1 MCPDKKCPKF
11 PFRLRWTHLLI
22 FQLFCAL
29 FVGHSPVWANVQS
42 DTSDD
47 VNDAFLSKPIADA
60 NGDSTFNGTTE
71 KLTITFTTNVG
82 ENQTYTY
89 EIKLS
94 DGRKITSSPD
104 TGQPLTE
111 NQTFNF
117 MWDGTV
123 RNTTNNNRQALPDGD
138 YRIIVALTVSSGDP
152 PKNTTYEESITATI
166 DKTKPT
172 IKDVSV
178 GGSEFSPDSGMLP
191 VYYTLSENVAE
202 VWLEIQNAAGEVV
215 GRRIELKDDKESED
229 DPKMKGSRIFYW
241 NGKDGNDRNLENGS
255 YRLKINATDKGGNT
269 AEAKT
274 TAQITIDSEQPRITG
289 ITINDSIPLIDGSF
303 VNTSIQTIDFTA
315 DAGSG
320 TPLDFNTSKIQI
332 RPINGTDLS
341 GALTVTDSNKAVFT
355 LGNPLDSLS
364 ENGNYEVTVFLL
376 NSIGNRVSSTA
387 NFTFD
392 NTVPTLIGL
401 TTNREEFTQGSGLS
415 GSTNYIEA
423 ELEDNIELDLP
434 ASSIRLN
441 GPDGS
446 LVLGEQ
452 TQISNN
458 KIRWQLRSPLI
469 TTDGIQDGHY
479 TVEII
484 GVDKATNRTETI
496 NITFIYD
503 NLAPELVS
511 LQPTRDG
518 AAFDILGDTTYYNL
532 TLSQFVATFND
543 GEFGTGVLFS
553 GSQDTTSIV
562 FGTPKFDGTIDALS
576 GRTFVDKNNSVL
588 TYILDSPLL
597 STDGSQDGTYVISIK
612 AADALGNFNT
622 INYQLIYD
630 TQVPTLTSTV
640 PAANHTVSS
649 LTDVVIRMN
658 EQTSGIDFAQSNY
671 RLTRNIGENQVEV
684 PVNIASNGTD
694 TVTLTLLQ
702 QIALDGSD
710 DGTYTIEV
718 TPADNAGNVGAPIR
732 RPFYLVSTTQPK
744 VRLTVPD
751 TRTVNNITDISVV
764 IENYIGIGINFDD
777 SNIIVTNVN
786 GTIVSDAKVEHDAAN
801 NQLTWSTETAIPRN
815 GTADGEYAIFVSFV
829 DFTRERY
836 TQTFSIL
843 LDTQHPSIETV
854 ETKTDPLQSLSIDSV
869 TDINAT
875 FSQIYIAFAENDVDF
890 ENTVVSL
897 VAPDSTEIPL
907 HRSNDGDSVLVLNF
921 QNLSNLGTYVL
932 SLTPTDRIGN
942 ISQHPYVYKFDLEIA
957 VPVVTT
963 ILIGGQ
969 SGAIV
974 YVNDSVEE
982 IVATLVDTT
991 GIGLAIGDSESRIA
1005 VTSETG
1011 LPVPGTTVL
1020 NNEDQQN
1027 WQLIWRPIVLPTD
1040 GSGDGTYTVTV
1051 TPVDN
1056 AGRTGNIAL
1065 RGFIYDTQ
1073 KPLVTSASPATLHQP
1088 ISYLGGSFPQLQ
1100 FTIEDVGPASLEL
1113 DAQTISLTNSAGET
1127 VSGQVTHDGVN
1138 QLFYTLYDPLPTD
1151 ESADGEYLVTVNLMD
1166 RAGNPHQFQHNIFY
1180 DSQAPLISTV
1190 SLNTDTPLDLLPYQ
1204 VTDLGESIN
1213 RITVNFVEST
1223 RVDFENTAVSL
1234 MGPDGSEIPFNS
1246 ENNGVD
1252 QLTANFV
1259 SLIQDGLYTL
1269 SVTAQD
1275 ITGNSVRGAVQY
1287 PFRLEFAVPR
1297 LLSVKANTSNTLIDL
1312 IPHQIVQI
1320 DEVINQVTLA
1330 FTDPNRLDFEMTNV
1344 ELLAPNGQLI
1354 SLTQEENDLSQLS
1367 VRFISVTENGLYT
1380 LRVTPR
1386 DIAGNIAQTAAEYQF
1401 RLDIALPSVSSVLID
1416 DQLISNLYVNK
1427 AISTI
1432 VATFIEPSEIGLDFS
1447 DDGSSITV
1455 TNESGVEVVGIT
1467 QSNEQNQLTW
1477 SPLAFPS
1484 DGSIDGIYNV
1494 SVTPI
1499 DKVGRT
1505 GKIVNR
1511 QFRYDTQA
1519 PRIIDASPIELHQ
1532 PTTYVGASIFR
1543 SLTQF
1548 QITIE
1553 DVGPATLDLDAQEI
1567 TLHQSDGS
1575 DVSGVLTHDN
1585 SNRLYFTLST
1595 PFPTDGSADGEYG
1608 LTVNLV
1614 DSAGN
1619 SYQTEYKVYYD
1630 SQAPTIS
1637 SATLNTETPLNLTP
1651 YKVTKLTETVS
1662 KLTLRFVDSTRVD
1675 FADTTVTL
1683 TGPTGYEI
1691 PLTLTNNG
1699 VDELTANFVA
1709 LTQGGEYTLSV
1720 TPQDIIGNVAK
1731 GTVPYLFSLEFQLP
1745 ELTSVKVETPHQT
1758 VPLTPYEIVELTE
1771 VISSLILEFTDVM
1784 RIDIE
1789 ETNVTLSGPDG
1800 ESITVTL
1807 EEGNGSQLVVRFVPL
1822 EQNGMYSLS
1831 ITPQDTLG
1839 QVAQRST
1846 TYQFRLDFAVPKI
1859 TSVSAKTADA
1869 TIALTPFEIINI
1881 TETVNSIGIG
1891 FMTQADMLRIDIEN
1905 TNVTLSGPDGESITV
1920 TLEEGDGSQLVVRFV
1935 PLEQSGMYT
1944 LSITPQDI
1952 SGHVAQSSTTYQFR
1966 LDFAVPKITSVSAKT
1981 ADATIALT
1989 PFEIINITETVNSIG
2004 IGFMTQADM
2013 LRIDIENTNVT
2024 LSGPDGESITVTL
2037 EEGDGSQLVV
2047 RFVPLEQSGMYT
2059 LSITPQDIS
2068 GHVAQS
2074 STTYQFRLD
2083 FAVPK
2088 ITSVSAKTT
2097 SGTIALTP
2105 YEIIEITETVSSIGI
2120 GFMTRADMMR
2130 IDIQNT
2136 NVTLSGPDG
2145 ESITVKLEESDGS
2158 QVVVPQ
2164 LVVRFVPLEQ
2174 SGMYTLSIT
2183 PQDISGHVAQSSTTY
2198 QFRLDFAVPKVT
2210 SVSAKTTSGT
2220 IALTPYEIIEITEV
2234 VNSIGIG
2241 FSDMMRI
2248 DIAET
2253 NVTLSGP
2260 DGEAVVVTLEEGD
2273 GSQIVV
2279 PQLVVRFVPLEQ
2291 SGMYRLS
2298 ITPQDTLGQVAQNAT
2313 TYQFRLDFAV
2323 PKVTSVSAKTTS
2335 GTIALTPYEII
2346 EITEVVNSIGIGFSD
2361 MMRIDIENTNVT
2373 LSGPDGEA
2381 IVVTLEE
2388 GDGSQIVVP
2397 QLVVRFVPL
2406 EQSGMYTLSITPQDT
2421 LGQVAQNATTYQF
2434 RLDLQVPGITSAIAN
2449 VADTHVALTVYEA
2462 PIISNSFSSFTLEFT
2477 DAENLD
2483 DENTLISLSGPNGQE
2498 IAVTLEKGED
2508 AKYVVRFVA
2517 LTENGLY
2524 SISVTPQDKGGNVG
2538 QSVYQYQFRL
2548 NIALPTVQSI
2558 SIDGKLGATISVSNS
2573 TPRIIASLTDALGNG
2588 LSFGDNGS
2596 TIVVTDS
2603 NGLQVPGTATNNDS
2617 NQLIWIPIPFSTDGS
2632 ADGQYNVAVTPID
2645 MNGRS
2650 GTVVNRNFIYDSQAP
2665 GITAASPITLH
2676 APVSYIG
2683 SGLDEF
2689 ILTIED
2695 EGPAGFVLLSQ
2706 VAALMDAANK
2716 PIPAAITHDDLTNQL
2731 YLTLSTP
2738 FANDGSADGTYT
2750 LNVALIDK
2758 AGNRKTSQ
2766 YTVVYDSR
2774 IPQIS
2779 SVQVNT
2785 VGLVKE
2791 LVANEVTELSESI
2804 STITLRF
2811 SEATRVD
2818 FTNTE
2823 ISLLDPSDLSVPL
2836 TIENDG
2842 VSEMTIRFP
2851 NLTEIGQYILSVTP
2865 QDIAGNIATIPIEY
2879 TFNLEFILPTVESI
2893 QIGDTITLGSGDIAY
2908 VNADNLVIVAN
2919 LLDPTGTGLPF
2930 DSHTGSEI
2938 TVTTLDGV
2946 IVFGST
2952 RSNNSNV
2959 FVWQPITLS
2968 TDGSS
2973 DGRYAV
2979 YVTPIDK
2986 EGREGS
2992 TIYREFILDT
3002 QEPEITSASPVN
3014 LSQPVSYVSESLTQ
3028 LQFTVQDVGPA
3039 DLLLEEQQISLRN
3052 QNGAVIPTKLTHDS
3066 QNQLYLTLN
3075 EPLPLDGS
3083 MDGEYTVVIAF
3094 TDKAGNILSVE
3105 HTIIYDTQAPTLVNT
3120 VPDDGELLT
3129 EDLTQI
3135 VLNLNDEGESGIDWS
3150 NTTVTLIDPNG
3161 VEISGDVSSNG
3172 KTQLTLNTNQLVADG
3187 RYIIRVQAI
3196 DRAGNGNLSVFE
3208 SSFLLSRLL
3217 PAVISTVPITAP
3229 EDEAYINE
3237 EVKQIEVML
3246 QTEDA
3251 RHLSTVRL
3259 LNADGQVVA
3268 GQQRRETGKLIYE
3281 LVRPLATDGSED
3293 GVYMIEFTPISASG
3307 RSGEV
3312 QSMTFTYDTQVPK
3325 LITDDIQLIVAE
3337 PEVNNSLVEIR
3348 VPITDTQAGVDG
3360 ENLDDEWF
3368 AFEQLTPNRTDI
3380 TGRLSYHDEQSIL
3393 VFKLNVPLADNG
3405 SADGEYR
3412 ITITPIDKAGN
3423 GDETYE
3429 KELIYDTSPPVI
3441 DSNTLLI
3448 NDAPLL
3454 TNIDAED
3461 YPSSISTSRGVVI
3474 QASITDVGLGVN
3486 LSQSSITIIDPSG
3499 QEISGTSQQ
3508 NGIDTIVFKSDGLN
3522 IEGIYQVT
3530 ITGTGND
3537 SELLGFSPKDSITA
3551 AFLYETTE
3559 PTGSVTNDGGKTE
3572 FTDEAI
3578 PFEGTAVDP
3587 EGSRRAGQQGENE
3600 VPVPASKV
3608 LLVEI
3613 IGTGPDG
3620 QEIEPVP
3627 AKDNSNAQAQPWS
3640 RWSVHFLPTRSG
3652 EYDLDLRV
3660 TDKAGNYTIYDIG
3673 EYTMSVS
3680 FSFKGNTF
3688 SWPNPLRK
3696 SKNDVAFFS
3705 FDLNTPENA
3714 AIDMTL
3720 YIYDW
3725 GGDLVYK
3732 QKYANITTGQRD
3744 DSRIKWN
3751 LKNQTGNSV
3760 ARGIYVFRLE
3770 TVNRAGNRANAV
3782 GKVLVVD

>member
-1 MCPDKKCPKF
+1 MTIINKRLPVVCPDKKCPKF
-11 PFRLRWTHLLI
+11 PFRFRWTHLSI
-22 FQLFCAL
+22 FQLPVVLFCVL
-29 FVGHSPVWANVQS
+29 FVIHSPAWAGISN
-42 DTSDD
+42 
-47 VNDAFLSKPIADA
+47 LSVDA
-60 NGDSTFNGTTE
+60 NGDSVFNGDNE
-71 KLTITFTTNVG
+71 KLTITFTTSDFGDDDQKYTYIIKTESNG
-82 ENQTYTY
+82 NEIIIAESDTTIERNQTVRL
-89 EIKLS
+89 I
-94 DGRKITSSPD
+94 
-104 TGQPLTE
+104 
-111 NQTFNF
+111 
-117 MWDGTV
+117 WDGAVEVTDI
-123 RNTTNNNRQALPDGD
+123 NGNSIRQALPDGVYTITVELTD
-138 YRIIVALTVSSGDP
+138 ESDNQSDDDSTQVASTLTDD
-152 PKNTTYEESITATI
+152 ITATL

-172 IKDVSV
+172 IEDVSV
-178 GGSEFSPDSGMLP
+178 GKSELSSNLGTDSETVP
-191 VYYTLSENVAE
+191 VSYTLSEDVKEA
-202 VWLEIQNAAGEVV
+202 WLEILRSSDSEPI
-215 GRRIELKDDKESED
+215 GRRIQLKGVTKAVKHTFEWD
-229 DPKMKGSRIFYW
+229 
-241 NGKDGNDRNLENGS
+241 GKDGNNRNLENGS
-255 YRLKINATDKGGNT
+255 YRLKLSAIDYGGNADEIIT
-269 AEAKT
+269 E
-274 TAQITIDSEQPRITG
+274 QITIDSEQPRITG
-289 ITINDSIPLIDGSF
+289 ITINDSIPLINGSF
-303 VNTSIQTIDFTA
+303 VNTSIQTIGFTA

-341 GALTVTDSNKAVFT
+341 GALTVTGNNKAEFT
-355 LGNPLDSLS
+355 LGNPLDNLS
-364 ENGNYEVTVFLL
+364 ENGNYEVTVFIL
-376 NSIGNRVSSTA
+376 NSIGNRASSTV

-392 NTVPTLIGL
+392 NTAPTLISL
-401 TTNREEFTQGSGLS
+401 KTNREEFTQGSGLS
-415 GSTNYIEA
+415 GSTNYLEA

-434 ASSIRLN
+434 ASSIRLK

-458 KIRWQLRSPLI
+458 KMRWQLRSPLLA
-469 TTDGIQDGHY
+469 TDGIQDGHY

-484 GVDKATNRTETI
+484 GADKANNRTEPI

-518 AAFDILGDTTYYNL
+518 TAFDILGDTTYYNL
-532 TLSQFVATFND
+532 PLNQFVATFND
-543 GEFGTGVLFS
+543 GESGIGVLFS

-562 FGTPKFDGTIDALS
+562 FGTPKPDGSIDAIS

-588 TYILDSPLL
+588 SYILDSPLL
-597 STDGSQDGTYVISIK
+597 STDGSQDGNYVISIK

-622 INYQLIYD
+622 INYRLIYD

-640 PAANHTVSS
+640 PAVNQTVSS
-649 LTDVVIRMN
+649 LTEVVIKLN
-658 EQTSGIDFAQSNY
+658 EEMSGIDFVQSNY
-671 RLTRNIGENQVEV
+671 RLTRDIGENQVEV
-684 PVNIASNGTD
+684 PVNISSNGTD

-732 RPFYLVSTTQPK
+732 RPFYLVSTTQPRI
-744 VRLTVPD
+744 RLTTPE
-751 TRTVNNITDISVV
+751 TNTVRNITQISAV
-764 IENYIGIGINFDD
+764 IENYIGIGIDFNN
-777 SNIIVTNVN
+777 SYISVN
-786 GTIVSDAKVEHDAAN
+786 DADGTLIPATKVEYDIAS
-801 NQLTWSTETAIPRN
+801 NQLTWTNESAIPRD
-815 GTADGEYAIFVSFV
+815 GTADGGYAISVSFFEFNGEV
-829 DFTRERY
+829 Y
-836 TQTFSIL
+836 TETFPL
-843 LDTQHPSIETV
+843 TLDTEYPSIATV
-854 ETKTDPLQSLSIDSV
+854 ETVTDPLRSLSIDSAMDV
-869 TDINAT
+869 NET
-875 FSQIYIAFAENDVDF
+875 FSQINVTFAENDVDF

-897 VAPDSTEIPL
+897 VGPDSTEIAL
-907 HRSNDGDSVLVLNF
+907 HRSTDGDSVLTLNF
-921 QNLSNLGTYVL
+921 QNLSNLGTYTL
-932 SLTPTDRIGN
+932 SVTPTDRIGN
-942 ISQHPYVYKFDLEIA
+942 VSQHPYVYKFDLEIA

-974 YVNDSVEE
+974 YVNDSVGE
-982 IVATLVDTT
+982 IVATLLDTT
-991 GIGLAIGDSESRIA
+991 GTGLAVGDSESRIV
-1005 VTSETG
+1005 VTSQTG
-1011 LPVPGTTVL
+1011 LPVPGTTTI
-1020 NNEDQQN
+1020 NDRDQQN

-1040 GSGDGTYTVTV
+1040 GSGDGTYTVAV

-1056 AGRTGNIAL
+1056 AGRTGNVAL

-1073 KPLVTSASPATLHQP
+1073 EPRVTSASPVTLHQP
-1088 ISYLGGSFPQLQ
+1088 VSYLGGSFPQLQ

-1127 VSGQVTHDGVN
+1127 VSGQITHDGVN
-1138 QLFYTLYDPLPTD
+1138 QLFYTLSAPLPTD
-1151 ESADGEYLVTVNLMD
+1151 GSADGEYLVTVNLLD
-1166 RAGNPHQFQHNIFY
+1166 RASNPHQFQHNIFY

-1190 SLNTDTPLDLLPYQ
+1190 SLNTDTPLDLIPYQ
-1204 VTDLGESIN
+1204 VIDLDESVS
-1213 RITVNFVEST
+1213 RITVDFVEST
-1223 RVDFENTAVSL
+1223 RVNFENTVVSL
-1234 MGPDGSEIPFNS
+1234 IGPDGSDIPFNL
-1246 ENNGVD
+1246 ENDGVN
-1252 QLTANFV
+1252 QLTASFV

-1269 SVTAQD
+1269 SIISQD
-1275 ITGNSVRGAVQY
+1275 ITGNSARGEVPY
-1287 PFRLEFAVPR
+1287 PFRLEFEVPR
-1297 LLSVKANTSNTLIDL
+1297 LSAVKVNTSDTAVDL
-1312 IPHQIVQI
+1312 IPHQIVEI
-1320 DEVINQVTLA
+1320 SDVINQVTLA
-1330 FTDPNRLDFEMTNV
+1330 FTDPTRLDFENTSV
-1344 ELLAPNGQLI
+1344 ELLAPDGQQI
-1354 SLTQEENDLSQLS
+1354 SLTQEAFIQEEGGLSQLS
-1367 VRFISVTENGLYT
+1367 VRFISMTENGLYT
-1380 LRVTPR
+1380 LRVTPQ

-1416 DQLISNLYVNK
+1416 GQLISNLYVNK

-1432 VATFIEPSEIGLDFS
+1432 VATFIEPSGIGLDFS

-1455 TNESGVEVVGIT
+1455 TNESGIEVVGIT

-1477 SPLAFPS
+1477 MPLAFPA

-1499 DKVGRT
+1499 DRVGRT
-1505 GKIVNR
+1505 GKVVNR
-1511 QFRYDTQA
+1511 QFSYDTQA
-1519 PRIIDASPIELHQ
+1519 PRIIAASPIELHQ
-1532 PTTYVGASIFR
+1532 PTTYVGG

-1548 QITIE
+1548 QISIE
-1553 DVGPATLDLDAQEI
+1553 DVGPALLDLDAQKI
-1567 TLHQSDGS
+1567 TLHRSDGD

-1585 SNRLYFTLST
+1585 SNQLYFTLST
-1595 PFPTDGSADGEYG
+1595 PLPTDGSADGEYG
-1608 LTVNLV
+1608 LTVSLV

-1619 SYQTEYKVYYD
+1619 SDQTEYKVYYD
-1630 SQAPTIS
+1630 SQAPSIS
-1637 SATLNTETPLNLTP
+1637 SLTLNTETPLNLTP
-1651 YKVTKLTETVS
+1651 YKVTELTETVS

-1675 FADTTVTL
+1675 FANTNVML
-1683 TGPTGYEI
+1683 TAPNGTEI
-1691 PLTLTNNG
+1691 PLTITNNG
-1699 VDELTANFVA
+1699 VDELTANFVT

-1720 TPQDIIGNVAK
+1720 TPQDIAGNVAK
-1731 GTVPYLFSLEFQLP
+1731 GAVLYPFRLDYQLP
-1745 ELTSVKVETPHQT
+1745 ELTSVKAGTTNQT
-1758 VPLTPYEIVELTE
+1758 VPLTPYEIVEVTE
-1771 VISSLILEFTDVM
+1771 AVSSFILEFTDVM
-1784 RIDIE
+1784 
-1789 ETNVTLSGPDG
+1789 L
-1800 ESITVTL
+1800 
-1807 EEGNGSQLVVRFVPL
+1807 
-1822 EQNGMYSLS
+1822 
-1831 ITPQDTLG
+1831 
-1839 QVAQRST
+1839 
-1846 TYQFRLDFAVPKI
+1846 
-1859 TSVSAKTADA
+1859 
-1869 TIALTPFEIINI
+1869 
-1881 TETVNSIGIG
+1881 
-1891 FMTQADMLRIDIEN
+1891 IDIEN
-1905 TNVTLSGPDGESITV
+1905 TS
-1920 TLEEGDGSQLVVRFV
+1920 
-1935 PLEQSGMYT
+1935 
-1944 LSITPQDI
+1944 
-1952 SGHVAQSSTTYQFR
+1952 
-1966 LDFAVPKITSVSAKT
+1966 
-1981 ADATIALT
+1981 
-1989 PFEIINITETVNSIG
+1989 
-2004 IGFMTQADM
+2004 
-2013 LRIDIENTNVT
+2013 
-2024 LSGPDGESITVTL
+2024 
-2037 EEGDGSQLVV
+2037 
-2047 RFVPLEQSGMYT
+2047 
-2059 LSITPQDIS
+2059 
-2068 GHVAQS
+2068 
-2074 STTYQFRLD
+2074 
-2083 FAVPK
+2083 
-2088 ITSVSAKTT
+2088 
-2097 SGTIALTP
+2097 
-2105 YEIIEITETVSSIGI
+2105 
-2120 GFMTRADMMR
+2120 
-2130 IDIQNT
+2130 
-2136 NVTLSGPDG
+2136 
-2145 ESITVKLEESDGS
+2145 
-2158 QVVVPQ
+2158 
-2164 LVVRFVPLEQ
+2164 
-2174 SGMYTLSIT
+2174 
-2183 PQDISGHVAQSSTTY
+2183 
-2198 QFRLDFAVPKVT
+2198 
-2210 SVSAKTTSGT
+2210 
-2220 IALTPYEIIEITEV
+2220 
-2234 VNSIGIG
+2234 
-2241 FSDMMRI
+2241 
-2248 DIAET
+2248 
-2253 NVTLSGP
+2253 VTLSGP

-2273 GSQIVV
+2273 GSQ
-2279 PQLVVRFVPLEQ
+2279 LVARFVPLEQ
-2291 SGMYRLS
+2291 SGMYSLS
-2298 ITPQDTLGQVAQNAT
+2298 ITPQDTLGQVVQSST
-2313 TYQFRLDFAV
+2313 TYQFRLDFEV
-2323 PKVTSVSAKTTS
+2323 PKVTSVSAKTADA
-2335 GTIALTPYEII
+2335 TIVLTPFEII

-2361 MMRIDIENTNVT
+2361 MMRVDIENTNVTLLGPDGETVVVTLEEGDGSQLVARFVPLEQSGMYSLSITPQDTLGHIAQSATTYQFRLDLQVPTITSVNANTTDAAIALTPYEIIDITGTVNSIAIGFSDVKRIDIEDTDVTLSGPDGEALVVTLEAGDGSEIVARFVSLTRSGMYSLSITPQDRLGNVAQSATTYQFRLDLQVPAIISVNAKTTDAAIALTPFEITDITETFNSIGIGFSDVKRIDIEDTNVTLSGPDGEGIVVSLEEGYGSEIVARFVSLTRSGMYSLSITPQDTLGNVAQSATIYQFRLDLQVPRITSVNAKTTDATIALTPFEIVDITETVNSIGIGFTDVKRIDIENTNVT

-2381 IVVTLEE
+2381 IVVMLEE
-2388 GDGSQIVVP
+2388 GDSS

-2406 EQSGMYTLSITPQDT
+2406 VQSGMYRLSITPQDT
-2421 LGQVAQNATTYQF
+2421 LGQVAQSSVTYQF
-2434 RLDLQVPGITSAIAN
+2434 RLDLQVPEIISVNAN
-2449 VADTHVALTVYEA
+2449 VADTHVALTPYEE

-2498 IAVTLEKGED
+2498 VAVTLEKGD
-2508 AKYVVRFVA
+2508 DSKYVVRFVA

-2524 SISVTPQDKGGNVG
+2524 TISVTPQDKAGNVG
-2538 QSVYQYQFRL
+2538 QSAYQYQFRL
-2548 NIALPTVQSI
+2548 DIALPTVQSI
-2558 SIDGKLGATISVSNS
+2558 SIDGKLGSTIYVSNS
-2573 TPRIIASLTDALGNG
+2573 TPRIIASLTDALGVG
-2588 LSFGDNGS
+2588 LSFGENGS

-2603 NGLQVPGTATNNDS
+2603 RGLQIPGTTTSNDS
-2617 NQLIWIPIPFSTDGS
+2617 NQLIWIPIPFATDGS

-2665 GITAASPITLH
+2665 RITAASPITLH

-2683 SGLDEF
+2683 SGLSEF

-2706 VAALMDAANK
+2706 VAALMDASDK
-2716 PIPAAITHDDLTNQL
+2716 LVPATITHDDLTDQL

-2766 YTVVYDSR
+2766 YAVVYDSR

-2785 VGLVKE
+2785 AGTAKD

-2804 STITLRF
+2804 STITLSF

-2818 FTNTE
+2818 FANTAV
-2823 ISLLDPSDLSVPL
+2823 SLLDPSDLSVPL
-2836 TIENDG
+2836 TIEDDG
-2842 VSEMTIRFP
+2842 VSELTIRFP

-2865 QDIAGNIATIPIEY
+2865 QDIAGNTATSPIEY
-2879 TFNLEFILPTVESI
+2879 TFDLEFILPTVESI

-2919 LLDPTGTGLPF
+2919 LLDPAGTGLSF
-2930 DSHTGSEI
+2930 DPLTGSDI
-2938 TVTTLDGV
+2938 TVTTLDGI

-2952 RSNNSNV
+2952 GTNNSDV
-2959 FVWQPITLS
+2959 IAWEPITLS

-2979 YVTPIDK
+2979 YVTPVDK

-3028 LQFTVQDVGPA
+3028 LQFAVQDVGPA
-3039 DLLLEEQQISLRN
+3039 GLLLEDQQISLRN
-3052 QNGAVIPTKLTHDS
+3052 QSGAVIPTKLTNDS
-3066 QNQLYLTLN
+3066 QDQLYLTLN

-3094 TDKAGNILSVE
+3094 TDKAGNMLSVE
-3105 HTIIYDTQAPTLVNT
+3105 HPIIYDTQAPTLVST
-3120 VPDDGELLT
+3120 VPVNGELLT

-3135 VLNLNDEGESGIDWS
+3135 VVNLSDEGESGIDWS

-3172 KTQLTLNTNQLVADG
+3172 RTQLTLNTNQLVADG
-3187 RYIIRVQAI
+3187 RYTIRVQAI

-3237 EVKQIEVML
+3237 AIEQIEVML

-3259 LNADGQVVA
+3259 LNADGQVVD
-3268 GQQRRETGKLIYE
+3268 GQQHRETDKLIYQ

-3293 GVYMIEFTPISASG
+3293 GVYTIEFTPISASG

-3312 QSMTFTYDTQVPK
+3312 QSMTFTYDTQGPE
-3325 LITDDIQLIVAE
+3325 LITDDIQLIVVE

-3348 VPITDTQAGVDG
+3348 VPITDIQAGIDW
-3360 ENLDDEWF
+3360 EELDDAWF
-3368 AFEQLTPNRTDI
+3368 AFDQLTPNRDEI
-3380 TGRLSYHDEQSIL
+3380 TGRLSYDAEQSIL
-3393 VFKLNVPLADNG
+3393 IFRLNVPLADNG

-3429 KELIYDTSPPVI
+3429 KELTYDTSPPVI
-3441 DSNTLLI
+3441 DPSTLLI

-3454 TNIDAED
+3454 TDIDAED
-3461 YPSSISTSRGVVI
+3461 YPSSISTSGGVVI

-3486 LSQSSITIIDPSG
+3486 LSQSSITIINPNG

-3530 ITGTGND
+3530 VTGTGND
-3537 SELLGFSPKDSITA
+3537 SELLGFSPKASITV
-3551 AFLYETTE
+3551 AFLYETTQ
-3559 PTGSVTNDGGKTE
+3559 PTGSVINDGGKTE

-3600 VPVPASKV
+3600 VPVPASGV

-3613 IGTGPDG
+3613 VGTGPDG

-3627 AKDNSNAQAQPWS
+3627 AEDDSNAQAQPWS
-3640 RWSVHFLPTRSG
+3640 SWSVDFLPTRSG

-3660 TDKAGNYTIYDIG
+3660 TDKAGNYTVYDIG

-3688 SWPNPLRK
+3688 GWPNPLRK

-3705 FDLNTPENA
+3705 FDLNAPEDEA
-3714 AIDMTL
+3714 LDMTL

-3751 LKNQTGNSV
+3751 LENRAGNSV

-3770 TVNRAGNRANAV
+3770 AVNGAGNRANAV

>member
-11 PFRLRWTHLLI
+11 PFRFRWTHLSI
-22 FQLFCAL
+22 FQLPVVLFCVL
-29 FVGHSPVWANVQS
+29 FVIHSPAWAG
-42 DTSDD
+42 
-47 VNDAFLSKPIADA
+47 LSNLSVDA
-60 NGDSTFNGTTE
+60 NGDSVFNGDNE
-71 KLTITFTTNVG
+71 KLTITFTTSNFGVEG
-82 ENQTYTY
+82 QAYTYIIKTESNGNEIIIAKSDADDTIEKNQTVRL
-89 EIKLS
+89 I
-94 DGRKITSSPD
+94 
-104 TGQPLTE
+104 
-111 NQTFNF
+111 
-117 MWDGTV
+117 WDGAVEVTDI
-123 RNTTNNNRQALPDGD
+123 NGNSIRQALPDGVYTITVELTD
-138 YRIIVALTVSSGDP
+138 KSGSTQVASDLTDD
-152 PKNTTYEESITATI
+152 ITATL

-172 IKDVSV
+172 IEDVSV
-178 GGSEFSPDSGMLP
+178 GKSELSSNLDSESDTVP
-191 VYYTLSENVAE
+191 VSYTLSEDVKEA
-202 VWLEIQNAAGEVV
+202 WLEILGASDSEPI
-215 GRRIELKDDKESED
+215 GRRIQLKGVTKAVKHTFEWD
-229 DPKMKGSRIFYW
+229 
-241 NGKDGNDRNLENGS
+241 GKDGNNRNLENGS
-255 YRLKINATDKGGNT
+255 YRLKLSAIDYGGNADEIIT
-269 AEAKT
+269 E
-274 TAQITIDSEQPRITG
+274 QITIDSEQPRITG
-289 ITINDSIPLIDGSF
+289 ITINDSIPLINGSF
-303 VNTSIQTIDFTA
+303 VNTSIQTIGFTA

-341 GALTVTDSNKAVFT
+341 GALTVTGNNKAEFT
-355 LGNPLDSLS
+355 LGNPLDNLS
-364 ENGNYEVTVFLL
+364 ENGNYEVTVFIL
-376 NSIGNRVSSTA
+376 NSIGNRASSTV

-392 NTVPTLIGL
+392 NTAPTLISL
-401 TTNREEFTQGSGLS
+401 KTNREEFTQGSGLS
-415 GSTNYIEA
+415 GSTNYVEA

-434 ASSIRLN
+434 ASSIRLK

-458 KIRWQLRSPLI
+458 KMRWQLRSPLLA
-469 TTDGIQDGHY
+469 TDGIQDGHY

-484 GVDKATNRTETI
+484 GADKANNRTEPI

-518 AAFDILGDTTYYNL
+518 TAFYILGDTTYYNL
-532 TLSQFVATFND
+532 PLNQFVATFND
-543 GEFGTGVLFS
+543 GESGIGVLFS

-562 FGTPKFDGTIDALS
+562 FGTPKPDGTIDAIS

-588 TYILDSPLL
+588 SYILDSPLL
-597 STDGSQDGTYVISIK
+597 STDGSQDGNYVISIK

-622 INYQLIYD
+622 INYRLIYD

-640 PAANHTVSS
+640 PAVNQTVSS
-649 LTDVVIRMN
+649 LTEVVIKLN
-658 EQTSGIDFAQSNY
+658 EEMSGIDFVQSNY
-671 RLTRNIGENQVEV
+671 RLTRDIGENQVEV
-684 PVNIASNGTD
+684 PVNISSNGTD

-732 RPFYLVSTTQPK
+732 RPFYLVSTTQPRI
-744 VRLTVPD
+744 RLTTPE
-751 TRTVNNITDISVV
+751 TNTVRNITQISAV
-764 IENYIGIGINFDD
+764 IENYIGIGIDFNN
-777 SNIIVTNVN
+777 SYISVN
-786 GTIVSDAKVEHDAAN
+786 DADGTLIPATKVEYDIAS
-801 NQLTWSTETAIPRN
+801 NQLTWTNESAIPRD
-815 GTADGEYAIFVSFV
+815 GTADGGYAISVSFFEFNGEV
-829 DFTRERY
+829 Y
-836 TQTFSIL
+836 TETFPL
-843 LDTQHPSIETV
+843 TLDTEYPSIATV
-854 ETKTDPLQSLSIDSV
+854 ETVTDPLRSLSIDSAMDV
-869 TDINAT
+869 NET
-875 FSQIYIAFAENDVDF
+875 FSQINVTFAENDVDF

-897 VAPDSTEIPL
+897 VGPDSTEIAL
-907 HRSNDGDSVLVLNF
+907 HRSTDGDSVLTLNF
-921 QNLSNLGTYVL
+921 QNLSNLGTYTL
-932 SLTPTDRIGN
+932 SVTPTDRIGN
-942 ISQHPYVYKFDLEIA
+942 VSQHPYVYKFDLEIA

-974 YVNDSVEE
+974 YVNDSVGE

-991 GIGLAIGDSESRIA
+991 GTGLAVGDSESRIV
-1005 VTSETG
+1005 VTSQTG
-1011 LPVPGTTVL
+1011 LPVPGTTTI
-1020 NNEDQQN
+1020 NDRDQQN

-1040 GSGDGTYTVTV
+1040 GSGDGTYTVAV

-1056 AGRTGNIAL
+1056 AGRTGNVAL

-1073 KPLVTSASPATLHQP
+1073 EPRVTSASPVTLHQP
-1088 ISYLGGSFPQLQ
+1088 VSYLGGSFPQLQ

-1127 VSGQVTHDGVN
+1127 VSGQITHDGVN
-1138 QLFYTLYDPLPTD
+1138 QLFYTLSAPLPTD
-1151 ESADGEYLVTVNLMD
+1151 GSADGEYLVTVNLLD

-1190 SLNTDTPLDLLPYQ
+1190 SLNTDTPLDLIPYQ
-1204 VTDLGESIN
+1204 VIDLDESVN
-1213 RITVNFVEST
+1213 RITVDFVEST
-1223 RVDFENTAVSL
+1223 RVDFENTVVSL
-1234 MGPDGSEIPFNS
+1234 IGPDGSDIPFNL
-1246 ENNGVD
+1246 ENDGVN
-1252 QLTANFV
+1252 QLTASFV

-1269 SVTAQD
+1269 SIISQD
-1275 ITGNSVRGAVQY
+1275 ITGNSTRGEVPY
-1287 PFRLEFAVPR
+1287 PFRLEFEVPR
-1297 LLSVKANTSNTLIDL
+1297 LSAVKVNTSDTAVDL
-1312 IPHQIVQI
+1312 IPHQIVEI
-1320 DEVINQVTLA
+1320 SDVINQVTLA
-1330 FTDPNRLDFEMTNV
+1330 FTDPTRLDFENTSV
-1344 ELLAPNGQLI
+1344 ELLAPDGQQI
-1354 SLTQEENDLSQLS
+1354 SLTQEAFIQEEGGLSQLS
-1367 VRFISVTENGLYT
+1367 VRFISMTENGLYT
-1380 LRVTPR
+1380 LRVTPQ

-1416 DQLISNLYVNK
+1416 GQLISNLYVNK

-1432 VATFIEPSEIGLDFS
+1432 VATFIEPSGIGLDFS
-1447 DDGSSITV
+1447 DNGSSITV
-1455 TNESGVEVVGIT
+1455 TNESGIEVVGIT

-1477 SPLAFPS
+1477 MPLAFPA

-1505 GKIVNR
+1505 GKVVNR
-1511 QFRYDTQA
+1511 QFSYDTQA
-1519 PRIIDASPIELHQ
+1519 PRIIAASPIELHQ
-1532 PTTYVGASIFR
+1532 PTTYVGG

-1548 QITIE
+1548 QISIE
-1553 DVGPATLDLDAQEI
+1553 DVGPALLDLDAQKI
-1567 TLHQSDGS
+1567 TLHQSDGD

-1585 SNRLYFTLST
+1585 SNQLYFTLST
-1595 PFPTDGSADGEYG
+1595 PLPTDGSADGEYG
-1608 LTVNLV
+1608 LTVSLV

-1619 SYQTEYKVYYD
+1619 SDQTEYKVYYD
-1630 SQAPTIS
+1630 SQAPSIS
-1637 SATLNTETPLNLTP
+1637 SVTLNTETPLNLTP
-1651 YKVTKLTETVS
+1651 YKVTELTETVS

-1675 FADTTVTL
+1675 FANTNVTL
-1683 TGPTGYEI
+1683 TAPNGTEI
-1691 PLTLTNNG
+1691 PLTITNNG
-1699 VDELTANFVA
+1699 VDELTANFVT

-1720 TPQDIIGNVAK
+1720 TPQDIAGNVAK
-1731 GTVPYLFSLEFQLP
+1731 GAVLYPFRLDYQLP
-1745 ELTSVKVETPHQT
+1745 ELTSVKAGTTNQT
-1758 VPLTPYEIVELTE
+1758 VPLTPYEIVEVTE
-1771 VISSLILEFTDVM
+1771 AVSSFILEFTDVM
-1784 RIDIE
+1784 LIDIE
-1789 ETNVTLSGPDG
+1789 ETNVTLSGPDS
-1800 ESITVTL
+1800 ESIAVTL
-1807 EEGNGSQLVVRFVPL
+1807 EEGDGSQGAQTIVARFVSLTRSGTYSLSITPQDTSGTVAQRATTYQFRLDLEVPAITSAKAKTTYAAITLTPFGIVEITETVSSFIFEFTDMKRIDIEGTNVALSGPDGEGMVVSLEESDDSQLVVRFVPL
-1822 EQNGMYSLS
+1822 TRSGMYSLS
-1831 ITPQDTLG
+1831 ITPQDTSG
-1839 QVAQRST
+1839 NVEQSAT
-1846 TYQFRLDFAVPKI
+1846 TYQFRLQGPKI
-1859 TSVSAKTADA
+1859 TTVNAKTTVD
-1869 TIALTPFEIINI
+1869 TIALTPFEIIDI
-1881 TETVNSIGIG
+1881 AEAVNSIGIE
-1891 FMTQADMLRIDIEN
+1891 FSDVKRIDIEEIN
-1905 TNVTLSGPDGESITV
+1905 ITLTGPDGEEIVVS
-1920 TLEEGDGSQLVVRFV
+1920 LEEGEGS
-1935 PLEQSGMYT
+1935 
-1944 LSITPQDI
+1944 DI
-1952 SGHVAQSSTTYQFR
+1952 VA
-1966 LDFAVPKITSVSAKT
+1966 
-1981 ADATIALT
+1981 
-1989 PFEIINITETVNSIG
+1989 
-2004 IGFMTQADM
+2004 
-2013 LRIDIENTNVT
+2013 
-2024 LSGPDGESITVTL
+2024 
-2037 EEGDGSQLVV
+2037 
-2047 RFVPLEQSGMYT
+2047 
-2059 LSITPQDIS
+2059 
-2068 GHVAQS
+2068 
-2074 STTYQFRLD
+2074 
-2083 FAVPK
+2083 
-2088 ITSVSAKTT
+2088 
-2097 SGTIALTP
+2097 
-2105 YEIIEITETVSSIGI
+2105 
-2120 GFMTRADMMR
+2120 
-2130 IDIQNT
+2130 
-2136 NVTLSGPDG
+2136 
-2145 ESITVKLEESDGS
+2145 
-2158 QVVVPQ
+2158 PQ
-2164 LVVRFVPLEQ
+2164 LVVRFVPL
-2174 SGMYTLSIT
+2174 
-2183 PQDISGHVAQSSTTY
+2183 A
-2198 QFRLDFAVPKVT
+2198 
-2210 SVSAKTTSGT
+2210 
-2220 IALTPYEIIEITEV
+2220 
-2234 VNSIGIG
+2234 
-2241 FSDMMRI
+2241 
-2248 DIAET
+2248 
-2253 NVTLSGP
+2253 
-2260 DGEAVVVTLEEGD
+2260 
-2273 GSQIVV
+2273 
-2279 PQLVVRFVPLEQ
+2279 Q

-2298 ITPQDTLGQVAQNAT
+2298 ITPQDTSGNTAQST
-2313 TYQFRLDFAV
+2313 
-2323 PKVTSVSAKTTS
+2323 
-2335 GTIALTPYEII
+2335 
-2346 EITEVVNSIGIGFSD
+2346 
-2361 MMRIDIENTNVT
+2361 
-2373 LSGPDGEA
+2373 
-2381 IVVTLEE
+2381 
-2388 GDGSQIVVP
+2388 
-2397 QLVVRFVPL
+2397 
-2406 EQSGMYTLSITPQDT
+2406 
-2421 LGQVAQNATTYQF
+2421 TTYQF
-2434 RLDLQVPGITSAIAN
+2434 RLDLQVPEIISVNAN
-2449 VADTHVALTVYEA
+2449 VADTHVALTPYEA

-2483 DENTLISLSGPNGQE
+2483 DENTLISLSGPNGQAV
-2498 IAVTLEKGED
+2498 AVTLEKGD
-2508 AKYVVRFVA
+2508 DSKYVVRFVA

-2524 SISVTPQDKGGNVG
+2524 TISVTPQDKAGNVG

-2548 NIALPTVQSI
+2548 DIALPTVQSI
-2558 SIDGKLGATISVSNS
+2558 SIDGKLGSTIYVSNS
-2573 TPRIIASLTDALGNG
+2573 TPRIIASLTDALGVG
-2588 LSFGDNGS
+2588 LSFGENGS

-2603 NGLQVPGTATNNDS
+2603 RGLQIPGTTTSNDS
-2617 NQLIWIPIPFSTDGS
+2617 NQLIWIPIPFATDGS

-2665 GITAASPITLH
+2665 RITAASPITLH

-2683 SGLDEF
+2683 SGLSEF

-2706 VAALMDAANK
+2706 VAALMDASDK
-2716 PIPAAITHDDLTNQL
+2716 LVPATITHDDLTDQL

-2785 VGLVKE
+2785 AGTAKD

-2804 STITLRF
+2804 STITLSF

-2818 FTNTE
+2818 FANTE
-2823 ISLLDPSDLSVPL
+2823 VSLLDPSDLSVPL
-2836 TIENDG
+2836 TIEDDG
-2842 VSEMTIRFP
+2842 VSELTIRFP

-2865 QDIAGNIATIPIEY
+2865 QDIAGNTATSPIEY
-2879 TFNLEFILPTVESI
+2879 TFDLEFILPTVESI
-2893 QIGDTITLGSGDIAY
+2893 QIGDTITLGSGDTAY

-2919 LLDPTGTGLPF
+2919 LLDPAGTGLSF
-2930 DSHTGSEI
+2930 DPLTGSDI
-2938 TVTTLDGV
+2938 TVTTLDDI

-2952 RSNNSNV
+2952 GTNNSDV
-2959 FVWQPITLS
+2959 IAWEPITLS

-2979 YVTPIDK
+2979 YVTPVDK

-3028 LQFTVQDVGPA
+3028 LQFAVQDVGPA
-3039 DLLLEEQQISLRN
+3039 GLLLEDQQISLRN
-3052 QNGAVIPTKLTHDS
+3052 QSGAVIPTKLTNDS
-3066 QNQLYLTLN
+3066 QDQLYLTLN

-3083 MDGEYTVVIAF
+3083 MDGEYTVGIAF
-3094 TDKAGNILSVE
+3094 TDKAGNMLSVE
-3105 HTIIYDTQAPTLVNT
+3105 HPIVYDTQAPTLVST
-3120 VPDDGELLT
+3120 VPVNGELLT

-3135 VLNLNDEGESGIDWS
+3135 VVNLSDEGESGIDWS

-3172 KTQLTLNTNQLVADG
+3172 RTQLTLNTNQLVADG
-3187 RYIIRVQAI
+3187 RYTIRVQAI

-3237 EVKQIEVML
+3237 AIEQIEVML

-3259 LNADGQVVA
+3259 LNADGQVVD
-3268 GQQRRETGKLIYE
+3268 GQQHRETDKLIYQ

-3293 GVYMIEFTPISASG
+3293 GVYTIEFTPISASG

-3312 QSMTFTYDTQVPK
+3312 QSMTFTYDTQGPE
-3325 LITDDIQLIVAE
+3325 LITDDIQLIVVE

-3348 VPITDTQAGVDG
+3348 VPITDIQAGIDW
-3360 ENLDDEWF
+3360 EDLDDAWF
-3368 AFEQLTPNRTDI
+3368 AFDQLTPNRDEI
-3380 TGRLSYHDEQSIL
+3380 TGRLSYDAEQSIL
-3393 VFKLNVPLADNG
+3393 IFRLNVPLADNG

-3429 KELIYDTSPPVI
+3429 KELTYDTSPPVI
-3441 DSNTLLI
+3441 DPSTLLI

-3454 TNIDAED
+3454 IDIDAED
-3461 YPSSISTSRGVVI
+3461 YPSSISTSGGVVI

-3486 LSQSSITIIDPSG
+3486 LSQSSITIINPNG

-3530 ITGTGND
+3530 VTGTGND
-3537 SELLGFSPKDSITA
+3537 SELLGFSPKASITV
-3551 AFLYETTE
+3551 AFLYETTQ
-3559 PTGSVTNDGGKTE
+3559 PTGSVINDGGKTE

-3600 VPVPASKV
+3600 VPVPASGV

-3613 IGTGPDG
+3613 VGTGPDG

-3627 AKDNSNAQAQPWS
+3627 AEDDSNAQAQPWS
-3640 RWSVHFLPTRSG
+3640 SWSVDFLPTRSG

-3660 TDKAGNYTIYDIG
+3660 TDKAGNYTVYDIG

-3688 SWPNPLRK
+3688 GWPNPLRK

-3705 FDLNTPENA
+3705 FDLNAPENE

-3744 DSRIKWN
+3744 DSHIKWN
-3751 LKNQTGNSV
+3751 LENRAGNSV

-3770 TVNRAGNRANAV
+3770 AVNGAGNRANAV